1 MRPRMTY
8 ILSLFFL
15 LTLTSCSLLQ
25 DVDYA
30 RLQANNGFADK
41 AEKTLK
47 ELGDDGYVE
56 AQLALAD
63 LYSKSDDPALLAK
76 AGVYYRRAREFSKK
90 ADYNYVRW
98 LEKMSRID
106 AAYMEPA
113 RRALLQ
119 RQETFHDALPLLA
132 RFYTFHRTDYPD
144 ADIAPLLDAMLRNGI
159 NGKEEVTGILNTID
173 DPQRYSALINRLC
186 GADNVQIPTP
196 VCLQLHFKLAKA
208 ANDSDKIDLLSRQ
221 LQENYHLTASAG
233 KTNSLSPETEEL
245 LYRCAFILLNNTS
258 GPRHVAAGLHLAA
271 LGSAKSPRLFL
282 LLARQEYRQ
291 RMLLSDEELVAGLV
305 QLVGQ
310 GNAEAKRIL
319 GRMYATGQ
327 RVIDDPVKA
336 EQLLVQ
342 IPDDPRASLYLGRLY
357 LTGKLGVE
365 KLQAGVNHLLFAA
378 RRGESKAYYELAKAF
393 NGWPGIRSNTTY
405 SWVFATMAEM
415 APQAPQTKRNVDALL
430 NILQEKLNDRAA
442 AEKKL
447 GYERARFLEIRSGN
461 RRDDQPSAGGSDL

>member
-1 MRPRMTY
+1 MVY

-15 LTLTSCSLLQ
+15 LMLTSCSLTQ

-30 RLQANNGFADK
+30 RLQADKGFADK
-41 AEKTLK
+41 AEKTLQK
-47 ELGDDGYVE
+47 LSDDGYVE

-76 AGVYYRRAREFSKK
+76 AGVYYRQARGFSKK

-119 RQETFHDALPLLA
+119 RQETFHDALPLLV
-132 RFYTFHRTDYPD
+132 RFYTFHRTDYPN

-159 NGKEEVTGILNTID
+159 NGKEEVTGVLNTID

-186 GADNVQIPTP
+186 GADNAQILTP

-208 ANDSDKIDLLSRQ
+208 DDDGDKIDQLSRQ
-221 LQENYHLTASAG
+221 LQENYHLTTSAG
-233 KTNSLSPETEEL
+233 NTDSLTPKTEEL
-245 LYRCAFILLNNTS
+245 LYRCASILLNNKY
-258 GPRHVAAGLHLAA
+258 GPRHVSAGLRLAA
-271 LGSAKSPRLFL
+271 QGSAQSPRLFL

-291 RMLLSDEELVAGLV
+291 RMFLRDEELVTGLEK
-305 QLVGQ
+305 LVEQ
-310 GNAEAKRIL
+310 GNPEAKRIL

-327 RVIDDPVKA
+327 RVTDDPAKA
-336 EQLLVQ
+336 EQLFLQ
-342 IPDDPRASLYLGRLY
+342 MPDDPRASFDLGRLY

-378 RRGESKAYYELAKAF
+378 RRGEPKAYYELAKAF
-393 NGWPGIRSNTTY
+393 NDWPGIRSNTTY

-415 APQAPQTKRNVDALL
+415 APQAPQTKSNVDALL
-430 NILQEKLNDRAA
+430 NILQEKLNDRDA

-461 RRDDQPSAGGSDL
+461 RRADRPSAGGSDL